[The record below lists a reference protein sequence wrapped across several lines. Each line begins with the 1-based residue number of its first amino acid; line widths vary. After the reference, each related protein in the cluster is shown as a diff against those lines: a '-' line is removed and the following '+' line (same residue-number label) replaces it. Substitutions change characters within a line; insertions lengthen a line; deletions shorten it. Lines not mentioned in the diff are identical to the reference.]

1 MLCFTPSRVAFFLFG
16 SLLAPSPFYSSLHPP
31 LSSCS
36 FFASPFLRHLSPPPV
51 HLTRSAFPSP
61 SSLPASSFPSNT
73 NQGRT
78 TGRLFL
84 FLMAYLPKS
93 ITLTIQPTTWSLR
106 ENSDRRNRFGFGL
119 SRAPVDGKIC
129 ANDANG
135 RTPAG
140 GIERVDARRK

>member
-1 MLCFTPSRVAFFLFG
+1 MLPSFFLV
-16 SLLAPSPFYSSLHPP
+16 PSSLHLLFTRPSILLSPP
-31 LSSCS
+31 
-36 FFASPFLRHLSPPPV
+36 APFLHLLSCATSPPPPV